1 VLTVSSISL
10 SLSQD
15 PTNLEF
21 SYQPVR
27 GVEKR
32 YHERVYSISICFPRG
47 ICPRIYI
54 YSSSELGTN
63 RHNSEI

>member
-1 VLTVSSISL
+1 
-10 SLSQD
+10 
-15 PTNLEF
+15 
-21 SYQPVR
+21 VR
-27 GVEKR
+27 SEGKR

-54 YSSSELGTN
+54 YIYSSSELGTN